1 MLLLIHLPMLQAILS
16 TATRT
21 VTVVDTTAPVIS
33 VTSGTDT
40 VELGATWTDAGA
52 TADGGETVTTSGSVD
67 TSTVGTYTITY
78 SATDASGNTSSET
91 RTVTVVDTTAPVV
104 TVTGDT
110 SVTVELGSTYSD
122 AGATATDLSGDV
134 TVVSSG
140 TVDTDTLGEY
150 VITYTSTDAS
160 GNTGTA
166 TRTVTVVDTTAP
178 VISVTSGTD
187 TVELGATWTD
197 AGATATDLS
206 GDVTVVSSGTVD
218 TDTLGEYVI
227 TYTSTDASGN
237 TGTATRTVTVVDTT
251 APVITV
257 IGDNPAT
264 VELNST
270 YTDEGATADSG
281 ETVISTSDVNTA
293 IVGTYT
299 VTYSATDASGNTG
312 TATRTVTVVD
322 TTAPVI
328 TVIGDNPATV
338 ELNSTYTDEGATAD
352 SGETVISTSDVNTA
366 IVGTYTVTYSA
377 TDASGNTGTATRTVV
392 VVDTSAPLILNKDGS
407 PLIDNDLITTNE
419 NQTAVTS
426 FTADE
431 SVTWSLS
438 GTDSGLFAISSS
450 GVLTFASAPDYENP
464 ADADTNNDYQLNIIA
479 TDIYDNATT
488 LTLIIKVTNTEEVL
502 IKYQEIE
509 SKLQSNLE
517 YEISK
522 SLNNSIFYNESI
534 LRGINDKNTCYE
546 DESKTQFRSNNNN
559 LNLNYTDQHLECDKA
574 LRLYTNISHIT
585 LENLNDKTK
594 TSNASVILEKDIS
607 SSSLV
612 GIGIIKSKSDGNLY
626 GFDNSNLQ
634 IDTSE
639 IIIYAHKNISESFR
653 GGVYTSFGDVD
664 YRFDFS
670 DSDGFYLTGKTE
682 SLRKTYGLILTGDF
696 YLNDRLYTTDFIY
709 NYGKEKIDQTHLNAS
724 YLGEAKNNLTLSLNN
739 IASRRISLPL
749 STTFILDKDN
759 KSEATILSADMSIG
773 ALCENSL
780 LTMNEFSCGYQL
792 NVDLEKYFNQNYK
805 DIFYI
810 NYIYESVDKWNRE
823 VVSLG
828 MINKLGKNNDIEI
841 SPSIDFNNQFS
852 SIQFTSFNIGFYF
865 PLRYQ

>member
-1 MLLLIHLPMLQAILS
+1 MLLVN
-16 TATRT
+16 T
-21 VTVVDTTAPVIS
+21 V
-33 VTSGTDT
+33 
-40 VELGATWTDAGA
+40 LL
-52 TADGGETVTTSGSVD
+52 
-67 TSTVGTYTITY
+67 
-78 SATDASGNTSSET
+78 T

>member
-1 MLLLIHLPMLQAILS
+1 MCLKKTIKFFNFSILVLFSTFFYSSLSAATAVAGFSNGAIGEYTNTAHKADTLLSFSTLNITEAIITQESDDGSFGGTQGNDYDVTLTLRYSNGTSYSFDASVNWRDTQGSTLKGIGLIVSSSSIDDGSGYTLSAGHDKTYILATQGFSYSDGS
-16 TATRT
+16 TVSGNAATNGLLDALNLYVSGLSASSNASPSRSTITADPTSILANGTSISNIT
-21 VTVVDTTAPVIS
+21 VQLKDLNDFNLSSGGDTVLLTASAGTLSS
-33 VTSGTDT
+33 VTDNQ
-40 VELGATWTDAGA
+40 
-52 TADGGETVTTSGSVD
+52 DGS
-67 TSTVGTYTITY
+67 Y
-78 SATDASGNTSSET
+78 SATLTSSN
-91 RTVTVVDTTAPVV
+91 TVS
-104 TVTGDT
+104 T
-110 SVTVELGSTYSD
+110 STI
-122 AGATATDLSGDV
+122 
-134 TVVSSG
+134 SG
-140 TVDTDTLGEY
+140 TLNGSNISNT
-150 VITYTSTDAS
+150 AS
-160 GNTGTA
+160 VSFTA
-166 TRTVTVVDTTAP
+166 D
-178 VISVTSGTD
+178 S
-187 TVELGATWTD
+187 
-197 AGATATDLS
+197 
-206 GDVTVVSSGTVD
+206 
-218 TDTLGEYVI
+218 
-227 TYTSTDASGN
+227 
-237 TGTATRTVTVVDTT
+237 T
-251 APVITV
+251 APVIT
-257 IGDNPAT
+257 D
-264 VELNST
+264 ST
-270 YTDEGATADSG
+270 SG
-281 ETVISTSDVNTA
+281 SSDVNENQTA
-293 IVGTYT
+293 VTSFTADESVTWSLSGTDSGLFAISSSGVLTFASAPDYENPADADT
-299 VTYSATDASGNTG
+299 NNDYQLNIIATDAASN
-312 TATRTVTVVD
+312 ATTLAYQVNVLD
-322 TTAPVI
+322 LDDTAPVI
-328 TVIGDNPATV
+328 TD
-338 ELNSTYTDEGATAD
+338 
-352 SGETVISTSDVNTA
+352 STSGSSDV
-366 IVGTYTVTYSA
+366 
-377 TDASGNTGTATRTVV
+377 
-392 VVDTSAPLILNKDGS
+392 
-407 PLIDNDLITTNE
+407 NE